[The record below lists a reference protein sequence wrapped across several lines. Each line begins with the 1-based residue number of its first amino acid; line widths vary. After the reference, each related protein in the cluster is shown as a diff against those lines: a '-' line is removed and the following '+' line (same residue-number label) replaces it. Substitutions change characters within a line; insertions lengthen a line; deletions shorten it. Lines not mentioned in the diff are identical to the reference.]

1 MRLTTECGKLLVT
14 EGDRIVCPTCGRL
27 TPVRLLKTT
36 QLHDFPMFC
45 KNCKTTTIV
54 NTEPEPLSL
63 SR

>member
-1 MRLTTECGKLLVT
+1 MRLRTDCGKLLVT
-14 EGDRIVCPTCGRL
+14 EGDRIVCPKCGRL
-27 TPVRLLKTT
+27 TPIRLLDST
-36 QLHDFPMFC
+36 QLKDFPMFC

>member
-1 MRLTTECGKLLVT
+1 MQIKTEHGKLLVT
-14 EGDRIVCPTCGRL
+14 EANRIVCPVCGKL
-27 TPVRLLKTT
+27 TPVRLLDTT
-36 QLHDFPMFC
+36 QLTDFPLFC